1 MELPFKL
8 YRYHEIRTKC
18 TWKYRGLIARRI
30 ELNKIYQQYIY
41 CSKCEICQT
50 EFKNSRGRLMIF
62 NKETGKFKHISCKK
76 CAQPPKNKIKE

>member
-8 YRYHEIRTKC
+8 SRYHEVRKKC
-18 TWKYRGLIARRI
+18 TWKNRGLIARRK
-30 ELNKIYQQYIY
+30 EMNEIYQRYIY

-50 EFKNSRGRLMIF
+50 EFKNSKGRLMMF
-62 NKETGKFKHISCKK
+62 NKETGKFKYIACKK